1 MKIGVYL
8 ILKRINHQL
17 PYLVLPLITLTYGSF
32 AFLSRIMR
40 VGMIEIV
47 SQDYIRTARAKGLS
61 ENKVIFK
68 HALRN
73 SLLPIITVFAA
84 IFPTCIGGSVII
96 EVIFSI
102 PGMGTEIFNAV
113 LNYDY
118 PMIVSFFTLIGFLT
132 MVGYLVSDIL
142 YAVVDPRISYK

>member
-1 MKIGVYL
+1 MNVICWGPTESDPVE
-8 ILKRINHQL
+8 
-17 PYLVLPLITLTYGSF
+17 LTNVE
-32 AFLSRIMR
+32 AVESRVNSKR
-40 VGMIEIV
+40 VGMIDVV
-47 SQDYIRTARAKGLS
+47 SQDYIRTARAKGLG
-61 ENKVIFK
+61 EGKVILK

-84 IFPTCIGGSVII
+84 IFPMAIGGSIII

-102 PGMGTEIFNAV
+102 PGMGVEAYNGI

-118 PMIVSFFTLIGFLT
+118 PMIITVFTLAGFLT
-132 MVGYLVSDIL
+132 MVGYLVADIL

>member
-1 MKIGVYL
+1 
-8 ILKRINHQL
+8 
-17 PYLVLPLITLTYGSF
+17 
-32 AFLSRIMR
+32 MR

-47 SQDYIRTARAKGLS
+47 SQDYIRNESQVYQRIKSSSNT
-61 ENKVIFK
+61 
-68 HALRN
+68 LRN
-73 SLLPIITVFAA
+73 SLLPIITVFA

-96 EVIFSI
+96 EVIFI

>member
-1 MKIGVYL
+1 M
-8 ILKRINHQL
+8 RI
-17 PYLVLPLITLTYGSF
+17 
-32 AFLSRIMR
+32 
-40 VGMIEIV
+40 GMIDVV

-61 ENKVIFK
+61 EKIVILK

-84 IFPTCIGGSVII
+84 VFPLAVGGSIII
-96 EVIFSI
+96 EVIFTI
-102 PGMGTEIFNAV
+102 PGMGLEMFIAIKNQ
-113 LNYDY
+113 DY
-118 PMIVSFFTLIGFLT
+118 PMIIAFFTLAGFLT

>member
-1 MKIGVYL
+1 
-8 ILKRINHQL
+8 
-17 PYLVLPLITLTYGSF
+17 
-32 AFLSRIMR
+32 MR

-61 ENKVIFK
+61 ENKVILK

-84 IFPTCIGGSVII
+84 VFPMAIGGSIII
-96 EVIFSI
+96 EFIFSI
-102 PGMGTEIFNAV
+102 PGMGIAIFDAIRNQ
-113 LNYDY
+113 DY
-118 PMIVSFFTLIGFLT
+118 PMIISFFTLAGLLT

-142 YAVVDPRISYK
+142 YAFADPRISYK